1 MPRMPIRPLAF
12 SIRDRHSL
20 VRRERST
27 CQGVGYFAAFTH
39 DRALPRR
46 LDSYLKLSLSLR
58 CRHPICE
65 KHTGDFT
72 DAPDP
77 LGRPSR
83 QAAVGLDLR
92 RSAESAGDH
101 SIQGRHGRRAD
112 HGRRALHDRVVY
124 QQSVV
129 RYQGGDC
136 SVPGMFFS
144 LSLCHLYK
152 SPCST
157 FIYLVYEWF
166 ASTGHLHA
174 VGVAEYQVDL
184 V

>member
-27 CQGVGYFAAFTH
+27 CQGIGYFAAFTH

-46 LDSYLKLSLSLR
+46 LESYLKSSLR

-65 KHTGDFT
+65 KHTGDLT

-112 HGRRALHDRVVY
+112 HGRRALHDRAVY

-136 SVPGMFFS
+136 SVPGMFLNSAFHFMYTS
-144 LSLCHLYK
+144 RLRQDVH
-152 SPCST
+152 
-157 FIYLVYEWF
+157 
-166 ASTGHLHA
+166 
-174 VGVAEYQVDL
+174 
-184 V
+184 